1 MNEVEILNKIM
12 QAFPQ
17 GSQGG
22 NVVINIINTS
32 NQQNNN
38 ISQSTSILNTN
49 IQTDEV
55 ERLKN
60 KNMPDFEEH
69 LITQRRSRNTVD
81 SYIFS
86 VSDFFSRYDC

>member
-49 IQTDEV
+49 IQTDEI

-60 KNMPDFEEH
+60 KDMPEFEEY
-69 LITQRRSRNTVD
+69 LAQQRRSHNN
-81 SYIFS
+81 IFLCIL
-86 VSDFFSRYDC
+86 RE

>member
-49 IQTDEV
+49 LYPKVQKKMV
-55 ERLKN
+55 EKLQECYIANQHLKR
-60 KNMPDFEEH
+60 F
-69 LITQRRSRNTVD
+69 
-81 SYIFS
+81 
-86 VSDFFSRYDC
+86 